1 MLWPGHQA
9 GATRAE
15 EPVIEPVSRHFFEL
29 SYHAPRW
36 RNEEVTTLKITLDQ
50 PVDFMVL
57 RRSIKSHIMSTMS
70 QSILCKWLLIKFFL
84 QNKAVHKIA
93 WVLVKICKNMIW
105 GTLYGSVW
113 YGMIVNISPF
123 PLSFPCVQLSGL
135 HIYTFT
141 IVVGS
146 PYTRSLYSE
155 IKSCIVLYI
164 PVSRLTRI
172 YVYQNLFAKFV
183 PFTQFVT
190 LSLFALEWR
199 PLLRC
204 TEYPAHRI
212 SSRIIWP

>member
-1 MLWPGHQA
+1 
-9 GATRAE
+9 
-15 EPVIEPVSRHFFEL
+15 
-29 SYHAPRW
+29 
-36 RNEEVTTLKITLDQ
+36 
-50 PVDFMVL
+50 MVL
-57 RRSIKSHIMSTMS
+57 RRSIKSHIMPTMS

-84 QNKAVHKIA
+84 QKKAVHKIA

-190 LSLFALEWR
+190 LSLFALEYGDHCWDA
-199 PLLRC
+199 PNILL
-204 TEYPAHRI
+204 TRI

>member
-1 MLWPGHQA
+1 
-9 GATRAE
+9 
-15 EPVIEPVSRHFFEL
+15 
-29 SYHAPRW
+29 
-36 RNEEVTTLKITLDQ
+36 
-50 PVDFMVL
+50 
-57 RRSIKSHIMSTMS
+57 
-70 QSILCKWLLIKFFL
+70 
-84 QNKAVHKIA
+84 
-93 WVLVKICKNMIW
+93 
-105 GTLYGSVW
+105 
-113 YGMIVNISPF
+113 MIVNISPF

-190 LSLFALEWR
+190 LSLFALEYGDH
-199 PLLRC
+199 C
-204 TEYPAHRI
+204 
-212 SSRIIWP
+212 